1 MSDREAPI
9 AVALTGA
16 SGAQYGLRLLQC
28 LVAAGRRVQ
37 VMVSG
42 PAQLVVNME
51 TALKLSGSAP
61 QVEAT
66 LTDYTGAAAG
76 QLVVYGKEQWTA
88 PVASGSNPPAAMAVC
103 PCTTATLAAIATG
116 ASRSLIERAADV
128 VIKERRRLV
137 LVVRETPLSPIH
149 LEHMLALSRI
159 GVTILPANP
168 AFYHRPTR
176 VEDLVDFVVA
186 RTLDHLGVEHALVG
200 RWGEDG

>member
-1 MSDREAPI
+1 MSPI

-28 LVAAGRRVQ
+28 LVEAGRDVQ
-37 VMVSG
+37 VMLSG

-51 TALKLSGSAP
+51 TALRLSGSTA
-61 QVEAT
+61 QVEAA
-66 LTDYTGAAAG
+66 LRDFTGAADG

-103 PCTTATLAAIATG
+103 PCTTATLAAVATG
-116 ASRSLIERAADV
+116 ASRSLLERAADV
-128 VIKERRRLV
+128 AIKERRPLV

-149 LEHMLALSRI
+149 LQHMLTLSRI

-168 AFYHRPTR
+168 AFYHRPAR
-176 VEDLVDFVVA
+176 IDELVDFVVA
-186 RTLDHLGVEHALVG
+186 RVLDHLGVEHALLQ
-200 RWGEDG
+200 RWGESG

>member
-1 MSDREAPI
+1 MSATPGPI

-28 LVAAGRRVQ
+28 LVGAGRRVQ

-42 PAQLVVNME
+42 PAQLVINLE
-51 TALKLSGSAP
+51 TDLKLAGSAP
-61 QVEAT
+61 QVERA
-66 LTDYTGAAAG
+66 LSEYTGAAAG

-88 PVASGSNPPAAMAVC
+88 PVASGSNPPAAMAIC
-103 PCTTATLAAIATG
+103 PSTTATRAAVAAG

-128 VIKERRRLV
+128 MIKERRPLV
-137 LVVRETPLSPIH
+137 LVVREMPFSPIH
-149 LEHMLALSRI
+149 LEHMLSLARI
-159 GVTILPANP
+159 GVTIMPANP
-168 AFYHRPTR
+168 AFYHRPAR

-200 RWGEDG
+200 RWGESD